1 MKRVAVVLLCGLQ
14 MTACG
19 TGNPYTAQSTY
30 QSLVAKYPF
39 IHPASDAVPAT
50 VRTVRSL
57 TYAQPGGRALQL
69 DLYLPATP
77 QGGAVP
83 AVIFVHGGGWR
94 VGERRNFAPMAIA
107 MAQRGYAAATISY
120 RLSPEAQYP
129 AAIHDAKAAVRWV
142 RANAAQYGI
151 DAGRIAIA
159 GGSAGGQIASLV
171 GVTNGVKR
179 FDPDLD
185 LGSSAVQAII
195 NIDGLSD
202 FTSEAAR
209 LHEDDPAKKPS
220 AAGAWFGGR
229 YAEQAALWHEA
240 SPTFHVRGETP
251 PILFIG
257 SAQSRFSVG
266 RDEMVT
272 KLRAAGVTTRVVSF
286 PDTPHSFWLLD
297 PWLAPTVE
305 ATVQFLDEVFARPA
319 WMADRGDGSYQNP
332 ILHADYSDPDV
343 IRVGDMFYMTSSSF
357 SNTPGLPLLQSHD
370 MVNWELV
377 GHALPQ
383 LEPAAAF
390 ATPQYGKG
398 VWAPCLR
405 FHDGRFWIFY
415 PDPDQGIFVMTAS
428 SFAGPWT
435 KPHLLLP
442 GKGIIDPTPLWD
454 DDGKAY
460 LLHAWA
466 KSRAGINNMLTLR
479 RMAVDGRSLLDAAGE
494 VVIDGNQLPGYK
506 TLEGP
511 KLYKHEGYYYVFA
524 PAGGV
529 ESGWQSVFR
538 SRHITGPYE
547 GRIVMAQGR
556 RSPVN
561 GPHQGAW
568 VRAKDGKDWFF
579 HFQDKRAYGRV
590 VHLQPMRWHD
600 GWPVIGEDLEGHGVG
615 QPVAIHAKPI
625 VHAAEPGGPAT
636 SDEFTSTTPGLQWQ
650 WNANWDSRWF
660 SLSERPGQLRL
671 RTQPAA
677 APNLRS
683 LPSLLTQKL
692 PAASF
697 VVNTVVEL
705 NGASE
710 GDRAGLILLGQ
721 TYAWLGVRQ
730 TPDGGQIVLAAC
742 TEPAAEC
749 REQDTVL
756 AQAPKGPVYLRMRVR
771 EGGVAT
777 FSYSTDDVR
786 FVGVAR
792 PFTASMGR
800 WVGAQMGMFSTGA
813 AGSGATADFD
823 YFRVT
828 R

>member
-1 MKRVAVVLLCGLQ
+1 MTRIAVILACGLLA
-14 MTACG
+14 TACG
-19 TGNPYTAQSTY
+19 TSNPYTAQSTY
-30 QSLVAKYPF
+30 QSLAAKYPF

-50 VRTVRSL
+50 VRAVRNV
-57 TYAQPGGRALQL
+57 TYARPGGRALQL

-77 QGGAVP
+77 QGGPVP
-83 AVIFVHGGGWR
+83 VVVFVHGGGWR
-94 VGERRNFAPMAIA
+94 AGERRNFAPMAIA

-120 RLSPEAQYP
+120 RLSPEARYP
-129 AAIHDAKAAVRWV
+129 AAIHDAKAAVRWM
-142 RANAAQYGI
+142 RANAAQYGM
-151 DAGRIAIA
+151 DASRIAVS

-171 GVTNGVKR
+171 GVTNGLKQ
-179 FDPDLD
+179 FDPDWA

-209 LHEDDPAKKPS
+209 LHEDDPAKHPS

-229 YAEQAALWHEA
+229 YAEQTALWQEA
-240 SPTFHVRGETP
+240 SPTFHVRRETP
-251 PILFIG
+251 PMLFIG
-257 SAQSRFSVG
+257 SGQARFSVG

-272 KLRAAGVTTRVVSF
+272 KLRAAGVTSRVVLF

-297 PWLAPTVE
+297 PWLAPTAD
-305 ATVQFLDEVFARPA
+305 ATAQFLDEVFARPA
-319 WMADRGDGSYQNP
+319 WMADRGDGSFQNP

-357 SNTPGLPLLQSHD
+357 SNAPGLPLLQSRD

-377 GHALPQ
+377 GHALQQ
-383 LEPAAAF
+383 LEPATAF
-390 ATPQYGKG
+390 AAPQHGKG

-405 FHDGRFWIFY
+405 YHDGRYWIFY
-415 PDPDQGIFVMTAS
+415 PDPDQGIFVMTAAT
-428 SFAGPWT
+428 FAGPWSR
-435 KPHLLLP
+435 PHLLLP

-454 DDGKAY
+454 DDGKAW

-479 RMAVDGRSLLDAAGE
+479 RMAADGRSLLDNTGK

-538 SRHITGPYE
+538 SRSIEGPFE
-547 GRIVMAQGR
+547 SRIVMAQGR
-556 RSPVN
+556 TPVN

-568 VRAKDGKDWFF
+568 VRAQDGKDWFF

-590 VHLQPMRWHD
+590 VHLQPMRWRD
-600 GWPVIGEDLEGHGVG
+600 GWPAIGEDLEGTRVG
-615 QPVAIHAKPI
+615 QPVATYAKPI
-625 VHAAEPGGPAT
+625 AIAAPPAAPAT
-636 SDEFTSTTPGLQWQ
+636 GDEFNSTTPGLQWQ
-650 WNANWDSRWF
+650 WSANWDSRWF
-660 SLSERPGQLRL
+660 SLSDRPGHLRL
-671 RTQPAA
+671 RAQADA

-692 PAASF
+692 PAESF
-697 VVNTVVEL
+697 AVNTVVAL

-730 TPDGGQIVLAAC
+730 SRDGGQIVLATC
-742 TEPAAEC
+742 TEPAAQC
-749 REQDTVL
+749 REQVTVL
-756 AQAPKGPVYLRMRVR
+756 SNSHKGPVYLRMRVR
-771 EGGVAT
+771 DGGVAT
-777 FSYSTDDVR
+777 FSYSVDDVY
-786 FVGVAR
+786 FVDVAQ

-800 WVGAQMGMFSTGA
+800 WVGAQMGLFSAGA
-813 AGSGATADFD
+813 AGTVATADVD